1 MKNNIIVIAEIGI
14 NHNGSL
20 NLAKKLMSLAKASG
34 CDLVKFKKKSR
45 NNKPDDKE
53 YFERNSMG
61 RITYLQYKK
70 N

>member
-34 CDLVKFKKKSR
+34 CDLVKFQKR
-45 NNKPDDKE
+45 NPEITTPDDK
-53 YFERNSMG
+53 
-61 RITYLQYKK
+61 RIF
-70 N
+70 